1 MAAPPDEMAK
11 HTDVLLLV
19 NAMMGQLIS
28 GVANRI
34 FIVSL
39 PTIAAALNADILA
52 VSWALIAYQLA
63 GICLSVVFGRL
74 GDVHG
79 RYAIYGGGFV
89 VMTISSL
96 LCGIAPSVGWLIVFR
111 LIQGVGAAM
120 IASAARVLAMEAS
133 PEGAEGRANGFMTMS
148 FHGGLL
154 LGPPLG
160 GLVIDFLNWRWTFFL
175 LVPFGMAGI
184 ILTAVR
190 ARSRRVTRVGRAPAI
205 DYVGSVLLVVLTVAL
220 TLLVDRRSAEAIGV
234 GQSYVIAVVFAL
246 ALASFLVHE
255 NRAANPVM
263 NLALFR
269 IRMFVFSVLTLL
281 VFAITSS
288 VLTFLLPFYLQDVLH
303 HSPSFIGLLFLSAPV
318 LTISL
323 AALAGLIT
331 DRIGPRIPA
340 SIGLAVVMAA
350 FGIGVVLKVDSHWG
364 WAALLLA
371 CTGVGQ
377 GFFNTPNQTA
387 IIGSVPRAYR
397 GFATGLVQ
405 MVFGVGSLLG
415 ISLGGALLT
424 VMFRHYSGVPDAT
437 PSAAAP
443 APFVAAMSTT
453 YLVCFVFMG
462 LALVAS
468 LMRGGRR
475 IEAAEIR

>member
-1 MAAPPDEMAK
+1 MAK
-11 HTDVLLLV
+11 HIDVLLLV

-28 GVANRI
+28 GVATRI

-39 PTIAAALNADILA
+39 PTIAAALNADILS
-52 VSWALIAYQLA
+52 VSWALISYQLA

-74 GDVHG
+74 GDIHG
-79 RYAIYGGGFV
+79 RYPIYGAGFV
-89 VMTISSL
+89 IMTITSF
-96 LCGIAPSVGWLIVFR
+96 LCGVSPSVGWLIVFR
-111 LIQGVGAAM
+111 LVQGIGAAM
-120 IASAARVLAMEAS
+120 IASAARVLAMEAM

-160 GLVIDFLNWRWTFFL
+160 GLVIDLLNWRWIFFL
-175 LVPFGMAGI
+175 LVPFGVAGI
-184 ILTAVR
+184 VLTAMR
-190 ARSRRVTRVGRAPAI
+190 ARGRRVAPSGRPPAV
-205 DYVGSVLLVVLTVAL
+205 DYVGATLLVVLTMAL

-234 GQSYVIAVVFAL
+234 GQTGVMIVVFAL
-246 ALASFLVHE
+246 TLAGFLVHE
-255 NRAANPVM
+255 RRAVNPVV

-269 IRMFVFSVLTLL
+269 IRMFVFSVLSLL

-323 AALAGLIT
+323 AALAGLLT
-331 DRIGPRIPA
+331 DRIGPMIPA
-340 SIGLAVVMAA
+340 SIGLSVIMVGFA
-350 FGIGVVLKVDSHWG
+350 IGVVLKVDSHWSLP
-364 WAALLLA
+364 ALLLA
-371 CTGVGQ
+371 CTGIGQ

-387 IIGSVPRAYR
+387 IIGSVPREYR

-405 MVFGVGSLLG
+405 MIFGVGSLLG

-424 VMFRHYSGVPDAT
+424 VMFRHYSGIPDAT
-437 PSAAAP
+437 PSADAP
-443 APFVAAMSTT
+443 GPFVAAMSTT
-453 YLVCFVFMG
+453 YAVC
-462 LALVAS
+462 LAVMTVALIAS

-475 IEAAEIR
+475 IEAAAMR

>member
-1 MAAPPDEMAK
+1 MAK
-11 HTDVLLLV
+11 HIDVLLLV

-28 GVANRI
+28 GVATRI

-39 PTIAAALNADILA
+39 PTIAAALNADILS
-52 VSWALIAYQLA
+52 VSWALISYQLA

-74 GDVHG
+74 GDIHG
-79 RYAIYGGGFV
+79 RYPIYGAGFV
-89 VMTISSL
+89 IMTITSF
-96 LCGIAPSVGWLIVFR
+96 LCGVAPSVGWLIVFR
-111 LIQGVGAAM
+111 LVQGIGAAM
-120 IASAARVLAMEAS
+120 IASAARVLAMEAM

-160 GLVIDFLNWRWTFFL
+160 GLVIDLLNWRWIFFL
-175 LVPFGMAGI
+175 LVPFGVAGI
-184 ILTAVR
+184 VLTAMR
-190 ARSRRVTRVGRAPAI
+190 ARGRRVAPSGRPPAV
-205 DYVGSVLLVVLTVAL
+205 DYVGATLLVVLTMAL

-234 GQSYVIAVVFAL
+234 GQTSVMTVVFGL
-246 ALASFLVHE
+246 TLVGFLVHE
-255 NRAANPVM
+255 RRAVNPVV

-269 IRMFVFSVLTLL
+269 IRMFVFSVLSLL

-323 AALAGLIT
+323 AALAGLLT
-331 DRIGPRIPA
+331 DRIGPMIPA
-340 SIGLAVVMAA
+340 SIGLSVIMVGFA
-350 FGIGVVLKVDSHWG
+350 IGVVLKVDSHWSLP
-364 WAALLLA
+364 ALLLA
-371 CTGVGQ
+371 CTGIGQ

-387 IIGSVPRAYR
+387 IIGSVPREYR

-405 MVFGVGSLLG
+405 MIFGVGSLLG

-424 VMFRHYSGVPDAT
+424 VMFRHYSGIPDAT
-437 PSAAAP
+437 PSADAP
-443 APFVAAMSTT
+443 GPFVAAMSTT
-453 YLVCFVFMG
+453 YAVC
-462 LALVAS
+462 LAVMTVALIAS

-475 IEAAEIR
+475 IEAAAMR

>member
-1 MAAPPDEMAK
+1 MVK

-28 GVANRI
+28 GVATRI

-39 PTIAAALNADILA
+39 PTIASALNADILA

-79 RYAIYGGGFV
+79 RYSIYGAGFV
-89 VMTISSL
+89 VMTVSSL

-111 LIQGVGAAM
+111 LVQGIGAAM
-120 IASAARVLAMEAS
+120 IASAARVLAMEAM

-148 FHGGLL
+148 YHGGLL

-160 GLVIDFLNWRWTFFL
+160 GLVIDLLSWRWAFFL
-175 LVPFGMAGI
+175 LVPIGVVGI
-184 ILTAVR
+184 VLTAMR
-190 ARSRRVTRVGRAPAI
+190 ARGRRVAPVRRPPAV
-205 DYVGSVLLVVLTVAL
+205 DYVGATLLVVLTVAL
-220 TLLVDRRSAEAIGV
+220 TLLVDRRSADAIGV
-234 GQSYVIAVVFAL
+234 GQPGVMIVAFAL
-246 ALASFLVHE
+246 ALAGFLVHE
-255 NRAANPVM
+255 RRAVNPVM

-269 IRMFVFSVLTLL
+269 IRMFVFSVLSLL

-318 LTISL
+318 MTISL
-323 AALAGLIT
+323 AALAGLLT

-340 SIGLAVVMAA
+340 SVGLSVIMAGFAIG
-350 FGIGVVLKVDSHWG
+350 IVLKVDSHWG
-364 WAALLLA
+364 WPALLLA
-371 CTGVGQ
+371 CMGIGQ

-387 IIGSVPRAYR
+387 IIGSVPREYR

-405 MVFGVGSLLG
+405 MIFGVGSLLG
-415 ISLGGALLT
+415 ISLGGVLLT
-424 VMFRHYSGVPDAT
+424 VMFRHYSGIPDAT

-443 APFVAAMSTT
+443 GPFVAAMSTT
-453 YLVCFVFMG
+453 YMVCFVLMT

-475 IEAAEIR
+475 IEAAAMG

>member
-1 MAAPPDEMAK
+1 MAK
-11 HTDVLLLV
+11 HIDVLLLV

-28 GVANRI
+28 GVATRI

-39 PTIAAALNADILA
+39 PTIAAALNADILS
-52 VSWALIAYQLA
+52 VSWALISYQLA

-74 GDVHG
+74 GDIHG
-79 RYAIYGGGFV
+79 RYPIYGAGFV
-89 VMTISSL
+89 IMTITSF
-96 LCGIAPSVGWLIVFR
+96 LCGVAPSVGWLIVFR
-111 LIQGVGAAM
+111 LVQGIGAAM
-120 IASAARVLAMEAS
+120 IASAARVLAMEAM

-160 GLVIDFLNWRWTFFL
+160 GLVIDLLNWRWIFFL
-175 LVPFGMAGI
+175 LVPFGVAGI
-184 ILTAVR
+184 VLTAMR
-190 ARSRRVTRVGRAPAI
+190 ARRRRVAPSGRPPDV
-205 DYVGSVLLVVLTVAL
+205 DYVGATLLVVLTMAL
-220 TLLVDRRSAEAIGV
+220 TLVVDRRSAEAIGV
-234 GQSYVIAVVFAL
+234 GQTGVMIVVFAL
-246 ALASFLVHE
+246 TLAGFLVHE
-255 NRAANPVM
+255 RRAVNPVV

-269 IRMFVFSVLTLL
+269 IRMFVFSVLSLL

-323 AALAGLIT
+323 AALAGLLT
-331 DRIGPRIPA
+331 DRIGPMIPA
-340 SIGLAVVMAA
+340 SIGLSVIMVGFA
-350 FGIGVVLKVDSHWG
+350 IGVVLKVDSHWSLP
-364 WAALLLA
+364 ALLLA
-371 CTGVGQ
+371 CTGIGQ

-387 IIGSVPRAYR
+387 IIGSVPREYR

-405 MVFGVGSLLG
+405 MIFGVGSLLG

-424 VMFRHYSGVPDAT
+424 VMFRHYSGIPDAT
-437 PSAAAP
+437 PSADAP
-443 APFVAAMSTT
+443 GPFVAAMSAT
-453 YLVCFVFMG
+453 YAVC
-462 LALVAS
+462 LAVMTVALIAS

-475 IEAAEIR
+475 IEAAAMR

>member
-1 MAAPPDEMAK
+1 MAK
-11 HTDVLLLV
+11 HIDVLLLV

-28 GVANRI
+28 GVATRI

-39 PTIAAALNADILA
+39 PTIAAALNADILS
-52 VSWALIAYQLA
+52 VSWALISYQLA

-74 GDVHG
+74 GDIHG
-79 RYAIYGGGFV
+79 RYPIYGAGFV
-89 VMTISSL
+89 IMTITSF
-96 LCGIAPSVGWLIVFR
+96 LCGVSPSVGWLIVFR
-111 LIQGVGAAM
+111 LVQGIGAAM
-120 IASAARVLAMEAS
+120 IASAARVLAMEAM

-160 GLVIDFLNWRWTFFL
+160 GLVIDLLNWRWIFFL
-175 LVPFGMAGI
+175 LVPFGVAGI
-184 ILTAVR
+184 VLTAMR
-190 ARSRRVTRVGRAPAI
+190 ARGRRVAPSGRPPAV
-205 DYVGSVLLVVLTVAL
+205 DYVGATLLVVLTMAL

-234 GQSYVIAVVFAL
+234 GQTSVMTVVFGL
-246 ALASFLVHE
+246 TLVGFLVHE
-255 NRAANPVM
+255 RRAVNPVV

-269 IRMFVFSVLTLL
+269 IRMFAFSVLSLL

-323 AALAGLIT
+323 AALAGLLT
-331 DRIGPRIPA
+331 DRIGPMIPA
-340 SIGLAVVMAA
+340 SIGLSVIMVGFA
-350 FGIGVVLKVDSHWG
+350 IGVVLKVDSHWSLP
-364 WAALLLA
+364 ALLLA
-371 CTGVGQ
+371 CTGIGQ

-387 IIGSVPRAYR
+387 IIGSVPREYR

-405 MVFGVGSLLG
+405 MIFGVGSLLG

-424 VMFRHYSGVPDAT
+424 VMFRHYSGIPDAT
-437 PSAAAP
+437 PSADAP
-443 APFVAAMSTT
+443 GPFVAAMSTT
-453 YLVCFVFMG
+453 YAVC
-462 LALVAS
+462 LAVMTVALIAS

-475 IEAAEIR
+475 IEAAAMR

>member
-1 MAAPPDEMAK
+1 MAK
-11 HTDVLLLV
+11 HIDVLLLV

-28 GVANRI
+28 GVATRI

-39 PTIAAALNADILA
+39 PTIAAALNADILS
-52 VSWALIAYQLA
+52 VSWALISYQLA

-74 GDVHG
+74 GDIHG
-79 RYAIYGGGFV
+79 RYPIYGAGFV
-89 VMTISSL
+89 IMTITSF
-96 LCGIAPSVGWLIVFR
+96 LCGVAPSVGWLIVFR
-111 LIQGVGAAM
+111 LVQGIGAAM
-120 IASAARVLAMEAS
+120 IASAARVLAMEAM

-160 GLVIDFLNWRWTFFL
+160 GLVIDLLNWRWIFFL
-175 LVPFGMAGI
+175 LVPFGVAGI
-184 ILTAVR
+184 VLTAMR
-190 ARSRRVTRVGRAPAI
+190 ARRRRVAPSGRPPAV
-205 DYVGSVLLVVLTVAL
+205 DYVGATLLVVLTMAL
-220 TLLVDRRSAEAIGV
+220 TLVVDRRSAEAIGV
-234 GQSYVIAVVFAL
+234 GQTGVMIVVFAL
-246 ALASFLVHE
+246 TLAGFLVHE
-255 NRAANPVM
+255 RRAVNPVV

-269 IRMFVFSVLTLL
+269 IRMFVFSVLSLL

-323 AALAGLIT
+323 AALAGLLT
-331 DRIGPRIPA
+331 DRIGPMIPA
-340 SIGLAVVMAA
+340 SIGLSVIMVGFA
-350 FGIGVVLKVDSHWG
+350 IGVVLKVDSHWSLP
-364 WAALLLA
+364 ALLLA
-371 CTGVGQ
+371 CTGIGQ

-387 IIGSVPRAYR
+387 IIGSVPREYR

-405 MVFGVGSLLG
+405 MIFGVGSLLG

-424 VMFRHYSGVPDAT
+424 AMFRHYSGIPDAT
-437 PSAAAP
+437 PSADAP
-443 APFVAAMSTT
+443 GPFVAAMSTT
-453 YLVCFVFMG
+453 YAVC
-462 LALVAS
+462 LAVMTVALIAS

-475 IEAAEIR
+475 IEAAAMR

>member
-1 MAAPPDEMAK
+1 MAK
-11 HTDVLLLV
+11 HIDVLLLV

-28 GVANRI
+28 GVATRI

-39 PTIAAALNADILA
+39 PTIAAALNADILS
-52 VSWALIAYQLA
+52 VSWALISYQLA

-74 GDVHG
+74 GDIHG
-79 RYAIYGGGFV
+79 RYPIYGAGFV
-89 VMTISSL
+89 IMTITSF
-96 LCGIAPSVGWLIVFR
+96 LCGVAPSVGWLIVFR
-111 LIQGVGAAM
+111 LVQGIGAAM
-120 IASAARVLAMEAS
+120 IASAARVLAMEAM

-160 GLVIDFLNWRWTFFL
+160 GLVIDLLNWRWIFFL
-175 LVPFGMAGI
+175 LVPFGVAGI
-184 ILTAVR
+184 VLTAMR
-190 ARSRRVTRVGRAPAI
+190 ARGRRVAPSGRPPAV
-205 DYVGSVLLVVLTVAL
+205 DYVGATLLVVLTMAL

-234 GQSYVIAVVFAL
+234 GQTGVMIVVFAL
-246 ALASFLVHE
+246 TLAGFLVHE
-255 NRAANPVM
+255 RRAVNPVV

-269 IRMFVFSVLTLL
+269 IRMFAFSVLSLL

-303 HSPSFIGLLFLSAPV
+303 HSPSFIGLLFLSAPL

-323 AALAGLIT
+323 AALAGLLT
-331 DRIGPRIPA
+331 DRIGPMIPA
-340 SIGLAVVMAA
+340 SIGLSVIMVGFA
-350 FGIGVVLKVDSHWG
+350 IGVVLKVDSHWSLP
-364 WAALLLA
+364 ALLLA
-371 CTGVGQ
+371 CTGIGQ

-387 IIGSVPRAYR
+387 IIGSVPREYR

-405 MVFGVGSLLG
+405 MIFGVGSLLG

-424 VMFRHYSGVPDAT
+424 VMFRHYSGIPDAT
-437 PSAAAP
+437 PSADAP
-443 APFVAAMSTT
+443 GPFVAAMSAT
-453 YLVCFVFMG
+453 YAVC
-462 LALVAS
+462 LAVMTVALIAS

-475 IEAAEIR
+475 IEAAAMR

>member
-1 MAAPPDEMAK
+1 MAK
-11 HTDVLLLV
+11 HIDVLLLV

-28 GVANRI
+28 GVATRI

-39 PTIAAALNADILA
+39 PTIAAALNADILS
-52 VSWALIAYQLA
+52 VSWALISYQLA

-74 GDVHG
+74 GDIHG
-79 RYAIYGGGFV
+79 RYPIYGAGFV
-89 VMTISSL
+89 IMTITSF
-96 LCGIAPSVGWLIVFR
+96 LCGVAPSVGWLIVFR
-111 LIQGVGAAM
+111 LVQGIGAAM
-120 IASAARVLAMEAS
+120 IASAARVLAMEAM

-160 GLVIDFLNWRWTFFL
+160 GLVIDLLNWRWIFFL
-175 LVPFGMAGI
+175 LVPFGVAGI
-184 ILTAVR
+184 VLTAMR
-190 ARSRRVTRVGRAPAI
+190 ARRRRVAPSGRPPAV
-205 DYVGSVLLVVLTVAL
+205 DYVGATLLVVLTMAL
-220 TLLVDRRSAEAIGV
+220 TLVVDRRSAEAIGV
-234 GQSYVIAVVFAL
+234 GQTGVMIVVFAL
-246 ALASFLVHE
+246 TLAGFLVHE
-255 NRAANPVM
+255 RRAVNPVV

-269 IRMFVFSVLTLL
+269 IRMFAFSVLSLL

-323 AALAGLIT
+323 AALAGLLT
-331 DRIGPRIPA
+331 DRIGPMIPA
-340 SIGLAVVMAA
+340 SIGLSVIMMGFA
-350 FGIGVVLKVDSHWG
+350 IGVVLKVDSHWSLP
-364 WAALLLA
+364 ALLLA
-371 CTGVGQ
+371 CTGIGQ

-387 IIGSVPRAYR
+387 IIGSVPREYR

-405 MVFGVGSLLG
+405 MIFGVGSLLG

-424 VMFRHYSGVPDAT
+424 VMFRHYSGIPDAT
-437 PSAAAP
+437 PSADAP
-443 APFVAAMSTT
+443 GPFVAAMSTT
-453 YLVCFVFMG
+453 YAVC
-462 LALVAS
+462 LAVMTVALIAS

-475 IEAAEIR
+475 IEAAAMR

>member
-1 MAAPPDEMAK
+1 MAK
-11 HTDVLLLV
+11 HIDVLLLV

-28 GVANRI
+28 GVATRI

-39 PTIAAALNADILA
+39 PTIAAALNADILS
-52 VSWALIAYQLA
+52 VSWALISYQLA

-74 GDVHG
+74 GDIHG
-79 RYAIYGGGFV
+79 RYPIYGAGFV
-89 VMTISSL
+89 IMTITSF
-96 LCGIAPSVGWLIVFR
+96 LCGVAPSVGWLIVFR
-111 LIQGVGAAM
+111 LVQGIGAAM
-120 IASAARVLAMEAS
+120 IASAARVLAMEAM

-160 GLVIDFLNWRWTFFL
+160 GLVIDLLNWRWIFFL
-175 LVPFGMAGI
+175 LVPFGVAGI
-184 ILTAVR
+184 ILTAMR
-190 ARSRRVTRVGRAPAI
+190 ARRRRVAPSGRPPAV
-205 DYVGSVLLVVLTVAL
+205 DYVGATLLVVLTMAL

-234 GQSYVIAVVFAL
+234 GQTGVMIVVFAL
-246 ALASFLVHE
+246 TLAGFLVHE
-255 NRAANPVM
+255 RRAVNPVV

-269 IRMFVFSVLTLL
+269 IRMFAFSVLSLL

-323 AALAGLIT
+323 AALAGLLT
-331 DRIGPRIPA
+331 DRIGPMIPA
-340 SIGLAVVMAA
+340 SIGLSVIMMGFA
-350 FGIGVVLKVDSHWG
+350 IGVVLKVDSHWSLP
-364 WAALLLA
+364 ALLLA
-371 CTGVGQ
+371 CTGIGQ

-387 IIGSVPRAYR
+387 IIGSVPREYR

-405 MVFGVGSLLG
+405 MIFGVGSLLG

-424 VMFRHYSGVPDAT
+424 VMFRHYSGIPDAT
-437 PSAAAP
+437 PSADAP
-443 APFVAAMSTT
+443 GPFVAAMSAT
-453 YLVCFVFMG
+453 YAVC
-462 LALVAS
+462 LAVMTVALIAS

-475 IEAAEIR
+475 IEAAAMR